1 MQRLNRSA
9 ILGLVVQEADEEDF
23 GGDEYDDEVV
33 LFPVNQRMSNH
44 VWSSFLL
51 WRALLNSVILH
62 FIKPIVSS
70 DSSCYEA
77 NKVSSFSISYKKSA
91 EEKYVPMP
99 HMIPKEAQNTMLHN
113 ETHDRSCTA
122 SLLV

>member
-44 VWSSFLL
+44 V
-51 WRALLNSVILH
+51 
-62 FIKPIVSS
+62 
-70 DSSCYEA
+70 
-77 NKVSSFSISYKKSA
+77 
-91 EEKYVPMP
+91 
-99 HMIPKEAQNTMLHN
+99 
-113 ETHDRSCTA
+113 
-122 SLLV
+122 